1 MYSSK
6 AFSIL
11 LLIALLT
18 MSLVA
23 ARQPTA
29 VSLATTL
36 PATVEDPQVFK
47 VVFMLADSPTDNGW
61 NAAHYRGITQLKTLG
76 EVIESSGL
84 SFKVRL
90 ADGRIL
96 DISVIEKVGYS
107 DSDIERVLR
116 SALEKGAQMVFG
128 TWLDSRWALSRL
140 AEERADV
147 LFEHC
152 SGYPMTKS
160 NGRNLS
166 TYFIKQEQGDY
177 VAGYVVGRLGHN
189 KIGLVGTHPIPEPVR
204 GINGFT
210 LGLQR
215 GLQEAGHD
223 PKDAEVR
230 VVWINSWLDVQ
241 KEQLAADGLIA
252 EGYKIIRQMADT
264 PYSSQTACQEPDVM
278 AVGYG
283 TDVTPYAPCSL
294 VTNEW
299 NWGPYYVTRIQEALD
314 GNWKPHDWWGGFE
327 ADAVVMAG
335 WNEEL
340 VPAEVR
346 AAAEQIITDIK
357 AGFEP
362 FCGPLSGTGLDP
374 DNKEVRIEVPQGK
387 CLTDMD
393 LLTMQWFVDGVKG
406 EYPSPPPE
414 GHKLEL
420 KDAPTPTP
428 TAAEQ

>member
-1 MYSSK
+1 MYSRK
-6 AFSIL
+6 TFFTL
-11 LLIALLT
+11 LLLVLLT
-18 MSLVA
+18 MWLVA
-23 ARQPTA
+23 ARQPA
-29 VSLATTL
+29 TL
-36 PATVEDPQVFK
+36 PVATMSHLSAENPQVFK

-61 NAAHYRGITQLKTLG
+61 NAAHYRGIVQLKTLG
-76 EVIESSGL
+76 EVTETSGL
-84 SFKVRL
+84 SFKVKL
-90 ADGRIL
+90 ADGRTL
-96 DISVIEKVGYS
+96 DVSVIEKVGYS
-107 DSDIERVLR
+107 DADIERVLR
-116 SALEKGAQMVFG
+116 SALERGAHLVFG
-128 TWLDSRWALSRL
+128 TWWDSQWALSRL

-177 VAGYVVGRLGHN
+177 VAGYVVGRLGYN
-189 KIGLVGTHPIPEPVR
+189 KVGLVGTHPIPEPVR

-215 GLQEAGHD
+215 GLQEAGQD
-223 PKDAEVR
+223 PNSAEVR

-252 EGYKIIRQMADT
+252 EGYKVIRQMADT
-264 PYSSQTACQEPDVM
+264 PYSSQTACQEPGVI

-299 NWGPYYVTRIQEALD
+299 NWGNYYVTRVQEALN
-314 GNWKPHDWWGGFE
+314 GAWKPHDWWGGFE
-327 ADAVVMAG
+327 ADAVVMTG
-335 WNEEL
+335 WNEQL
-340 VPAEVR
+340 VPAEIR
-346 AAAEQIITDIK
+346 AAAEQLVAEIK
-357 AGFEP
+357 GGFEP
-362 FCGPLSGTGLDP
+362 FCGPLSGSGLDP
-374 DNKEVRIEVPQGK
+374 NGKVVRIEVPQGK

-393 LLTMQWFVDGVKG
+393 LLTMQWFVDGVKS
-406 EYPSPPPE
+406 EYPSAPPE

-420 KDAPTPTP
+420 RDAPTPTP
-428 TAAEQ
+428 TPTK